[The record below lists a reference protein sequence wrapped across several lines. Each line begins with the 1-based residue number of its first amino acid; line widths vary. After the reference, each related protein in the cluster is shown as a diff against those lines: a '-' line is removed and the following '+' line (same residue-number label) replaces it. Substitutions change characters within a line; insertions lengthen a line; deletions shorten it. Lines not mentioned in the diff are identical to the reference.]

1 MARIIPISPRRA
13 NIYMINVVN
22 PARST
27 VRHRSGKDYRKHSPR
42 HQPPAVRVRRHWR
55 TALQGRIIGPRLQRC
70 PEKRSKKLLSS
81 EPLVVY
87 ILEWYNILPVDTQ

>member
-1 MARIIPISPRRA
+1 
-13 NIYMINVVN
+13 MINVVN

-55 TALQGRIIGPRLQRC
+55 TALQGRIIGPRYHTICGPR
-70 PEKRSKKLLSS
+70 EKESPSNLL
-81 EPLVVY
+81 
-87 ILEWYNILPVDTQ
+87 

>member
-1 MARIIPISPRRA
+1 M
-13 NIYMINVVN
+13 N

-55 TALQGRIIGPRLQRC
+55 TALQGRIIGPRR
-70 PEKRSKKLLSS
+70 
-81 EPLVVY
+81 
-87 ILEWYNILPVDTQ
+87 

>member
-1 MARIIPISPRRA
+1 M
-13 NIYMINVVN
+13 N

-55 TALQGRIIGPRLQRC
+55 TALQGRIIGPQYTDTA
-70 PEKRSKKLLSS
+70 PKKLSS

-87 ILEWYNILPVDTQ
+87 TRVAYNVLSIDTLSPALPSTLAFMLHLLKKSQP